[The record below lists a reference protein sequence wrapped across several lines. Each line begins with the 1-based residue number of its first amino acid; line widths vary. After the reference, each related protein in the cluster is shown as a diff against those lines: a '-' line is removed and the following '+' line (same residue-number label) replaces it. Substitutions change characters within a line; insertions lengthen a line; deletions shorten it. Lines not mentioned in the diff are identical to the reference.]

1 MQFPHDYIERVYAG
15 VLGKIIGV
23 YLGRPF
29 EGWSYERI
37 LHELGKIRYYVHE
50 KRGMPLIVTDDDI
63 SGTFTFFRALTDHGN
78 SPDLTAEQ
86 IGHTWLNYLIEKKTI
101 LWWGGMGNSTEHTA
115 YLRLKHGI
123 PAPLSGAIETNGQ
136 VVAEQI
142 GGQIFIDAWP
152 MVYPGEPEKAAE
164 LARRAASVSH
174 DGEGIYGAQVLAAM
188 EAQAF
193 IEHDIDRLIE
203 TGISVIP
210 KDSVI
215 YGMIDDLRG
224 WCAKDGDWQKTFRR
238 IEGRYG
244 YDQFPGN
251 CHMVPNHAL
260 IILGLLYGQ
269 GDFQESLMITNTC
282 GWDTDCNSGNLG
294 ALLGIRNGLAGF
306 EGQVDWRGPV
316 ADRMYLPTM
325 DGGRCVTDA
334 VIESYHI
341 VNAARAMRDLP
352 ALQPKNRSRFHFE
365 LPGSLQGFRVDVTEP
380 PGAQMTLENVASHSR
395 VGERSLAIHFSRPSG
410 ETAARVSTPTFIPP
424 EDLNM
429 PGYSLIASPTL
440 YPGQIVQ
447 AGFSA
452 DESHTGRV
460 KAALFICY
468 YDANNQPAR
477 LLGPLTW
484 VEPGEY
490 QTLTWQMPELQGM
503 PIHAVGIEIRAADV
517 GEGTVYLDY
526 LHWEGVANTT
536 FGRAEGIQI
545 KPNNPNLWSQ
555 AWVCAVDTWERNG
568 KDAFRIGQNE
578 GRGLITTGLRE
589 WDDYQ
594 ISARIR
600 PSLMKSGG
608 LAVRVQGLQRYYAF
622 QLSNQK
628 MIQLIRVFEGQE
640 VVLTEVHFEWQ
651 PWNSYD
657 LALEVEGNHFQGWVD
672 GHLVVDFMGT
682 DTAIASGA
690 IGLLV
695 EEGFLITNSVKL
707 QPVSYT
713 ANQAVFHN
721 P

>member
-1 MQFPHDYIERVYAG
+1 
-15 VLGKIIGV
+15 
-23 YLGRPF
+23 
-29 EGWSYERI
+29 
-37 LHELGKIRYYVHE
+37 
-50 KRGMPLIVTDDDI
+50 
-63 SGTFTFFRALTDHGN
+63 
-78 SPDLTAEQ
+78 
-86 IGHTWLNYLIEKKTI
+86 
-101 LWWGGMGNSTEHTA
+101 MGNSTEHTA
-115 YLRLKHGI
+115 YMRLKHGI

-142 GGQIFIDAWP
+142 GGQIFIDAWS

-193 IEHDIDRLIE
+193 IEHHIDRLIE
-203 TGISVIP
+203 TGISFIP

-215 YGMIDDLRG
+215 YRMIGDLRG
-224 WCAKDGDWQKTFRR
+224 WYAKDGNWQKTFRR
-238 IEGRYG
+238 IERRYG
-244 YDQFPGN
+244 YDRFPGN

-269 GDFQESLMITNTC
+269 GDFQQSLMITNTC

-306 EGQVDWRGPV
+306 EGRVDWRGPV

-341 VNAARAMRDLP
+341 INSARAIRGLP
-352 ALQPKNRSRFHFE
+352 LLRPKNGARFHFE
-365 LPGSLQGFRVDVTEP
+365 LPGSLQGFRVAVTEP
-380 PGAQMTLENVASHSR
+380 SGAQVTLENAAGYSR
-395 VGERSLAIHFSRPSG
+395 LGERSLAVHFSCPDG
-410 ETAARVSTPTFIPP
+410 ETAARVSTPTFILP

-452 DESHTGRV
+452 DESHRGPV
-460 KAALFICY
+460 KVALFLCY
-468 YDANNQPAR
+468 YDADNQPAR
-477 LLGPLTW
+477 LLGPLAS
-484 VEPGEY
+484 VEPGCY
-490 QTLTWQMPELQGM
+490 QKLTWHIPELRGM
-503 PIHAVGIEIRAADV
+503 PIYAVGIEIRAGDL

-526 LHWEGVANTT
+526 LRWEGVSDTT
-536 FGRAEGIQI
+536 FGRPEGFQI

-555 AWVCAVDTWERNG
+555 AWICAADHWERNG

-578 GRGLITTGLRE
+578 GRGLITTGLQE
-589 WDDYQ
+589 WADYH

-600 PSLMKSGG
+600 PSLMRSGG
-608 LAVRVQGLQRYYAF
+608 LAVRVQGLRHYYAF
-622 QLSNQK
+622 RLSDQMK
-628 MIQLIRVFEGQE
+628 IQLIRVFEGQE
-640 VVLTEVHFEWQ
+640 VVLSEVHFEWQ

-657 LALEVEGNHFQGWVD
+657 LTLEVRGDHFKGWVD
-672 GHLVVDFMGT
+672 GHLVIEFVDT
-682 DTAIASGA
+682 NIPIASGA

-707 QPVSYT
+707 KPV
-713 ANQAVFHN
+713 
-721 P
+721 

>member
-1 MQFPHDYIERVYAG
+1 MQFPHDYVERVYAG

-37 LHELGKIRYYVHE
+37 LRELGEIRYYVHE
-50 KRGMPLIVTDDDI
+50 KRGVPLVVTDDDI
-63 SGTFTFFRALTDHGN
+63 SGTFTFFRALPDHGN

-86 IGHTWLNYLIEKKTI
+86 IGQTWLNYLIEKKTI
-101 LWWGGMGNSTEHTA
+101 LWWGGLGNSTEHTA

-164 LARRAASVSH
+164 FARRAASVSH

-193 IEHDIDRLIE
+193 IEHDIDQLIE
-203 TGISVIP
+203 IGISVIP

-215 YGMIDDLRG
+215 YRMIDDLRG
-224 WCAKDGDWQKTFRR
+224 WYAKDDDWQKTFHR
-238 IEGRYG
+238 IECQYG
-244 YDQFPGN
+244 YDKFLGN

-269 GDFQESLMITNTC
+269 GNFQQSLMITNTC

-334 VIESYHI
+334 VMESYHI
-341 VNAARAMRDLP
+341 INTARAMRNLP

-365 LPGSLQGFRVDVTEP
+365 LPGSVQGFRVDGTEP
-380 PGAQMTLENVASHSR
+380 PDAQVTLENAAVYSR
-395 VGERSLAIHFSRPSG
+395 LGERSLAVHFACPGSG
-410 ETAARVSTPTFIPP
+410 TTARVFTPTFILP

-440 YPGQIVQ
+440 YPGQTLR
-447 AGFSA
+447 AGISA
-452 DESHTGRV
+452 DESHNGQV
-460 KAALFICY
+460 KVRLFVCY

-477 LLGPLTW
+477 LNDTSIGL
-484 VEPGEY
+484 EPGEY
-490 QTLTWQMPELQGM
+490 NTLVWTIPELRGM
-503 PIHAVGIEIRAADV
+503 PIYAVGIELTTALDA
-517 GEGTVYLDY
+517 GTIYLDD
-526 LHWEGVANTT
+526 LNWDGVSETVFSRPEGWQA
-536 FGRAEGIQI
+536 Q
-545 KPNNPNLWSQ
+545 PNNPNLWSL

-578 GRGLITTGLRE
+578 GCGLITTGLRE
-589 WDDYQ
+589 WEDYY

-608 LAVRVQGLQRYYAF
+608 LAVRVQGLQRYYAL

-628 MIQLIRVFEGQE
+628 LLQLVRVFEGRE
-640 VVLTEVHFEWQ
+640 VVLAEVPFEWQ

-657 LALEVEGNHFQGWVD
+657 LALQVEGNHLQGWVD
-672 GHLVVDFMGT
+672 GHPIVDFVET

-695 EEGFLITNSVKL
+695 KEGFLITNSVKL

-713 ANQAVFHN
+713 ANQAAFHK

>member
-1 MQFPHDYIERVYAG
+1 MQFPHDYVERVYAG

-29 EGWSYERI
+29 EGWRYKRI
-37 LHELGKIRYYVHE
+37 LHELGEIRYYVHE
-50 KRGMPLIVTDDDI
+50 KRGVPLIVTDDDI
-63 SGTFTFFRALTDHGN
+63 SGTFTFFRALADHDH
-78 SPDLTAEQ
+78 SPDLTAGQ
-86 IGHTWLNYLIEKKTI
+86 IGNTWLNYLIEKKTI

-193 IEHDIDRLIE
+193 VKHDIDRLIE

-210 KDSVI
+210 QESVI
-215 YGMIDDLRG
+215 YRMIEDLRE
-224 WCAKDGDWQKTFRR
+224 WHAKDNDWQKTFHR
-238 IEGRYG
+238 IECQYG

-269 GDFQESLMITNTC
+269 GDFQQSLMITNTC

-306 EGQVDWRGPV
+306 EGSVDWRRPV

-341 VNAARAMRDLP
+341 INSARAIRDLP
-352 ALQPKNRSRFHFE
+352 LLEPKNGARFHFE
-365 LPGSLQGFRVDVTEP
+365 LPGSLQGFRVEAAEP
-380 PGAQMTLENVASHSR
+380 CDAQMTLENAAGYSR
-395 VGERSLAIHFSRPSG
+395 LGERSLAIHFSCLDR
-410 ETAARVSTPTFIPP
+410 EAAARVSTPTFILP
-424 EDLNM
+424 EDLDM

-452 DESHTGRV
+452 SESNTGPV
-460 KAALFICY
+460 NVALFICY
-468 YDANNQPAR
+468 YDADNQPAR
-477 LLGPLTW
+477 LLGPLTSL
-484 VEPGEY
+484 EPGEY
-490 QTLTWQMPELQGM
+490 ETLTWQMPELQGM
-503 PIHAVGIEIRAADV
+503 PIHAVGIEIRAADI

-526 LHWEGVANTT
+526 MKWEGAADTT
-536 FGRAEGIQI
+536 FGRPEGIQI

-568 KDAFRIGQNE
+568 KYAFRIGQNE
-578 GRGLITTGLRE
+578 GCGLITTGLRE
-589 WDDYQ
+589 WDDYY
-594 ISARIR
+594 ISARIQ

-608 LAVRVQGLQRYYAF
+608 LAVHVQGLHRYYAF

-628 MIQLIRVFEGQE
+628 MIQLIRVLESRE
-640 VVLTEVHFEWQ
+640 AVLTEVHFEWQ

-672 GHLVVDFMGT
+672 GHLVVDFVDP

-690 IGLLV
+690 IGLCV

-707 QPVSYT
+707 RPV
-713 ANQAVFHN
+713 
-721 P
+721 

>member
-1 MQFPHDYIERVYAG
+1 MQFPHNYVERVYAG

-37 LHELGKIRYYVHE
+37 LHELGEIRYYVHE
-50 KRGMPLIVTDDDI
+50 KRGVSLIVTDDDI
-63 SGTFTFFRALTDHGN
+63 SGTFTFFRALTDHGS

-86 IGHTWLNYLIEKKTI
+86 IGHAWLNYLIEKKTI

-123 PAPLSGAIETNGQ
+123 HAPLSGAIETNGQ

-174 DGEGIYGAQVLAAM
+174 DGEGIYGAQVLASM

-193 IEHDIDRLIE
+193 IEQDIDRLIE

-215 YGMIDDLRG
+215 YRMIDDLRG
-224 WCAKDGDWQKTFRR
+224 WYAKDGDWQKTFRR
-238 IEGRYG
+238 IEHRYG

-316 ADRMYLPTM
+316 ADRMYLPTA
-325 DGGRCVTDA
+325 DGGRCMTDA

-352 ALQPKNRSRFHFE
+352 ALQPKKRSRFHFE

-380 PGAQMTLENVASHSR
+380 HNALVTLENAAGYSR
-395 VGERSLAIHFSRPSG
+395 LGERSLAVHFSCSSS
-410 ETAARVSTPTFIPP
+410 ETVARVSTPTFILP

-447 AGFSA
+447 AGLNA
-452 DESHTGRV
+452 DESHRGAV
-460 KAALFICY
+460 EVALFICY
-468 YDANNQPAR
+468 YDATNQPAR
-477 LLGPLTW
+477 LLGPWTW

-503 PIHAVGIEIRAADV
+503 PIHLVGIEIRAADI

-526 LHWEGVANTT
+526 LHWDGVADTT
-536 FGRAEGIQI
+536 FGRPEGIQI

-589 WDDYQ
+589 WDDYY
-594 ISARIR
+594 INARIR

-608 LAVRVQGLQRYYAF
+608 LAVRVRGLECYYAF
-622 QLSNQK
+622 QLSHQN
-628 MIQLIRVFEGQE
+628 MIQLIRVFDGQE
-640 VVLTEVHFEWQ
+640 VVLTEVHFEW
-651 PWNSYD
+651 
-657 LALEVEGNHFQGWVD
+657 
-672 GHLVVDFMGT
+672 
-682 DTAIASGA
+682 
-690 IGLLV
+690 
-695 EEGFLITNSVKL
+695 
-707 QPVSYT
+707 
-713 ANQAVFHN
+713 
-721 P
+721 

>member
-1 MQFPHDYIERVYAG
+1 MQFPHDYVERVYAG

-37 LHELGKIRYYVHE
+37 MRELGEIRYYVHE
-50 KRGMPLIVTDDDI
+50 NRGVPLIVTDDDI
-63 SGTFTFFRALTDHGN
+63 SGTFTFFRALADHGN
-78 SPDLTAEQ
+78 SADLTAEQ
-86 IGHTWLNYLIEKKTI
+86 IGQTWLNYLIEKKTI

-115 YLRLKHGI
+115 YLRLKRGI

-152 MVYPGEPEKAAE
+152 MIYPGEPEKAAE

-188 EAQAF
+188 EAKAF
-193 IEHDIDRLIE
+193 TERDLDRLIE
-203 TGISVIP
+203 TGVSVIP
-210 KDSVI
+210 QDSVI
-215 YGMIDDLRG
+215 YRMIEDLRL
-224 WCAKDGDWQKTFRR
+224 WHAKDNDWQKTFHR
-238 IEGRYG
+238 IECQYG

-306 EGQVDWRGPV
+306 EGNVDWRGPV

-341 VNAARAMRDLP
+341 INSARAIRYLP
-352 ALQPKNRSRFHFE
+352 LLQPKNGARFHFE
-365 LPGSLQGFRVDVTEP
+365 LPGSLQGFRVDAAEP
-380 PGAQMTLENVASHSR
+380 PGAQVTLENTAGHSR
-395 VGERSLAIHFSRPSG
+395 QGERSLAVHFSCPPG
-410 ETAARVSTPTFIPP
+410 ETAVRVSTPTFILP

-452 DESHTGRV
+452 NVSHKGPV
-460 KAALFICY
+460 QVALFVCY
-468 YDANNQPAR
+468 YDASNQPAR
-477 LLGPLTW
+477 LLGPLTS

-490 QTLTWQMPELQGM
+490 QTLSWQMLELRGM
-503 PIHAVGIEIRAADV
+503 PIYAVGMEIRAGDI

-526 LHWEGVANTT
+526 LNWNGVADTT
-536 FGRAEGIQI
+536 FGRPEGLQI

-555 AWVCAVDTWERNG
+555 AWVCAADTWERNG

-578 GRGLITTGLRE
+578 GRGLITTGLQE
-589 WDDYQ
+589 WEDYY
-594 ISARIR
+594 IRARIR

-608 LAVRVQGLQRYYAF
+608 LAVRVQGLRRYYAF
-622 QLSNQK
+622 LLSNQK
-628 MIQLIRVFEGQE
+628 MIQLVRVFEGKE
-640 VVLTEVHFEWQ
+640 VVLSEVHFEWQ

-657 LALEVEGNHFQGWVD
+657 LALEVRGDHFKGWVN
-672 GHLVVDFMGT
+672 GHLVLDFVYK

-690 IGLLV
+690 IGLVV

-707 QPVSYT
+707 HPVSFT
-713 ANQAVFHN
+713 AD
-721 P
+721 

>member
-1 MQFPHDYIERVYAG
+1 MPLPHDYVERVYAG

-29 EGWSYERI
+29 EGWSYDRI
-37 LHELGKIRYYVHE
+37 LHELGEIRYYVHE
-50 KRGMPLIVTDDDI
+50 KRGVPLIVTDDDI
-63 SGTFTFFRALTDHGN
+63 SGTFTFFRALADHGN
-78 SPDLTAEQ
+78 SPHLTAEQ

-188 EAQAF
+188 EAEAF
-193 IEHDIDRLIE
+193 VKHDIDRLIE

-210 KDSVI
+210 QDSVI
-215 YGMIDDLRG
+215 YRMIADLRV
-224 WCAKDGDWQKTFRR
+224 WHAKDNDWQKTFHR
-238 IEGRYG
+238 IECQYG

-269 GDFQESLMITNTC
+269 GDFQQSLMITNTC

-306 EGQVDWRGPV
+306 EGRVDWRRPV

-341 VNAARAMRDLP
+341 INSARAIRDLP
-352 ALQPKNRSRFHFE
+352 LLQPKNGARFHFE
-365 LPGSLQGFRVDVTEP
+365 LPGSLQGFRVDTAEP
-380 PGAQMTLENVASHSR
+380 HGAQMTLENTTGCSR
-395 VGERSLAIHFSRPSG
+395 LGERSLAIHFSCLDS
-410 ETAARVSTPTFIPP
+410 ESAARVSTPTFILP
-424 EDLNM
+424 EDLDM

-452 DESHTGRV
+452 SESNRGPVRV
-460 KAALFICY
+460 ALFVCY
-468 YDANNQPAR
+468 YNADNQPAR
-477 LLGPLTW
+477 LLGPLTF

-490 QTLTWQMPELQGM
+490 QTLSWQMPELRGM
-503 PIHAVGIEIRAADV
+503 PIHAVGIEIRAADI

-526 LHWEGVANTT
+526 MNWEGAADTT
-536 FGRAEGIQI
+536 FGRPEGIQM

-578 GRGLITTGLRE
+578 GCGLITTGMRE
-589 WDDYQ
+589 WDDYY
-594 ISARIR
+594 ISARIQ

-608 LAVRVQGLQRYYAF
+608 LAVHVQGLLRYYAF

-628 MIQLIRVFEGQE
+628 MIQLIRVLEGQE
-640 VVLTEVHFEWQ
+640 AVLSEVHFEWQ

-657 LALEVEGNHFQGWVD
+657 LALEVQGNHFQGWVD
-672 GHLVVDFMGT
+672 GHLVVDLV
-682 DTAIASGA
+682 DPDKAIASGA
-690 IGLLV
+690 IGLRV
-695 EEGFLITNSVKL
+695 EEGFLITNAVNL
-707 QPVSYT
+707 RPV
-713 ANQAVFHN
+713 
-721 P
+721 